1 MRRKLIIANLKM
13 YLSTTKSIL
22 LAKKIRD
29 TEKSHDVILAPSFT
43 ALYSVGPIVA
53 GAGMSL
59 SAQNMYSQDYG
70 AYTGEISASDL
81 KELGC
86 KYVILGHSERRKYFK
101 ETDENVNNKIKQA
114 LKYNL
119 TPIICVGENLRERRS
134 GNAFKTIEGQLKT
147 ALKDI
152 SKKESLIVAY
162 EPIWAIGTGHPEDPK
177 DANGIHGMIKKHFL
191 NNNDKVVYGGSVNA
205 SNYNDFLKQTNID
218 GLLVGGAS
226 TKIDEFSK
234 IIN

>member
-101 ETDENVNNKIKQA
+101 ETDAEVRGKIALCQKYGIMPIVCVSNESEVSELLGSEEN
-114 LKYNL
+114 
-119 TPIICVGENLRERRS
+119 
-134 GNAFKTIEGQLKT
+134 F
-147 ALKDI
+147 
-152 SKKESLIVAY
+152 IVAY
-162 EPIWAIGTGHPEDPK
+162 EPLTAIGTGEPESPEEAEK
-177 DANGIHGMIKKHFL
+177 FSQ
-191 NNNDKVVYGGSVNA
+191 KVKEILGLEVKVLYGGSVNSGNVKA
-205 SNYNDFLKQTNID
+205 YLQLESIE
-218 GLLVGGAS
+218 GVLVGGAS
-226 TKIDEFSK
+226 LDIIDFVKIV
-234 IIN
+234 N